1 MLAGDVPSPFMP
13 PSGCR
18 FHTRCQHATAR
29 CKAEEPALRDAG
41 PGHRVACHLFEELP
55 KPKIAAEA
63 VRSDGKFTE
72 RLAAFERAK
81 AARA

>member
-1 MLAGDVPSPFMP
+1 MLSGDVPSPFMP

-18 FHTRCQHATAR
+18 FHTRCQHAVAR
-29 CKAEEPALRDAG
+29 CKSEEPVLRDAG
-41 PGHRVACHLFEELP
+41 AGHRVACHLFESLP

-63 VRSDGKFTE
+63 GPSLGKFTE
-72 RLAAFERAK
+72 RLAAFEKAK